1 MDQLTKTWVL
11 LIALT
16 LATATLAGVDGR
28 AAVAGILLLS
38 FLKARLI
45 LGRFLHL
52 ATAPGWLV
60 AFTVPI
66 AIWLLLIGGAY
77 VLVIR

>member
-1 MDQLTKTWVL
+1 MGPADRPD
-11 LIALT
+11 
-16 LATATLAGVDGR
+16 AGDRHAGR
-28 AAVAGILLLS
+28 GGWPGGGRGILLLS